1 MGMDSVYRVS
11 LVLDL
16 VDNMTKKIPG
26 PAQKVPDAVKRMSD
40 AFGKMQKVGA
50 VMTGVGTAVTGACL
64 GTVTATFDTQNAL
77 AEVAS
82 LGVKDLS
89 RLEKAAKSFSDTY
102 VGTTKADFISASY
115 DIKSGI
121 ASLSDEG
128 VAKYTEMAGLTAK
141 ATKATTEEMTSLFAS
156 GYGIYKTA
164 YNDMSDLEFGEM
176 FSAGISTAVKNYKTS
191 GTQMADAIKTMGA
204 SATNAKV
211 PLEEQLAILGQLQ
224 SSMSGSEAGTKYK
237 AFINAAAGAGEKLGL
252 SFIDNNNQLL
262 SMNEIIERL
271 KGKYGDTIDAVEK
284 QQLKEAFGTDEAVSL
299 IDLLYNNT
307 GQLKSGIEDLQSSMN
322 GGIET
327 TKKMADTINDT
338 PAQKFDVLKQSLHN
352 ATEGLGQG
360 LLPGINNTI
369 EAVTKVVKKGSDW
382 VANHQELVSVI
393 MKIAIVLGVFLIA
406 VGSITAVIGTL
417 GKAMLTLKSAV
428 NLLKTANLGLLKT
441 MLTSPFTW
449 VVLSVLALVAAFK
462 ACGGDAGKFG
472 DLLNN
477 AFSKVRSICSNILSG
492 LISALP
498 QLLIFGSQVIAML
511 LNSII
516 VYAPQLIQSGIMLLG
531 QLAQGLWNALPTIL
545 SIGLSIIAMLIQ
557 AIVSAMPQLISGGI
571 QLIGFLISGIIQAAP
586 LILSLPGQIFLE
598 FINMILSIDWK
609 TVGSEI
615 IMAIKDGITGVAG
628 EVWSAVKGV
637 FSGKDTGK
645 TDSAGKGLMDGVTSG
660 IKSGEAGAS
669 SAATT
674 AGNNIASALHIDRTG
689 AGTSGLELMNG
700 VAAGIKNGAPTATSA
715 AQNAGN
721 NISKAMKIDS
731 SGTGSTGS
739 KLMNNLASGI
749 NSGGNQ
755 TITATKGVTT
765 KITNTVRSS
774 GPAVGNAAK
783 SMMNTVTNSV
793 KTGGNQAVNAAKSA
807 ANRIKAAFAN
817 IHVTVPRP
825 RLPRVNVSY
834 SSVGSGGATAQVPHF
849 SVSYFKNG
857 GILSSATVFGQ
868 NGNSLMVGG
877 EAGKEAV
884 IPLAEL
890 WDRLNRMIKAAIDS
904 VANLVLGNRMKS
916 PGEILSKKDEKT
928 ASVFSKEVIVSKYK
942 EEIQSKEKSKQVFIE
957 NVNLELD
964 VDDIDDLNKLK
975 KLIEQ
980 LEEE

>member
-1 MGMDSVYRVS
+1 MGMDSIYRVS

-40 AFGKMQKVGA
+40 SFGKMQKVGA

-89 RLEKAAKSFSDTY
+89 KLEKAAKSFSDTY
-102 VGTTKADFISASY
+102 TGTTKADFIAASY

-211 PLEEQLAILGQLQ
+211 PIEEQLAILGQLQ

-307 GQLKSGIEDLQSSMN
+307 GQLKSGIEDLQSSMD

-327 TKKMADTINDT
+327 TKKMANTINDT

-352 ATEGLGQG
+352 ATEELGQG

-393 MKIAIVLGVFLIA
+393 M
-406 VGSITAVIGTL
+406 
-417 GKAMLTLKSAV
+417 
-428 NLLKTANLGLLKT
+428 
-441 MLTSPFTW
+441 
-449 VVLSVLALVAAFK
+449 
-462 ACGGDAGKFG
+462 
-472 DLLNN
+472 
-477 AFSKVRSICSNILSG
+477 
-492 LISALP
+492 
-498 QLLIFGSQVIAML
+498 
-511 LNSII
+511 
-516 VYAPQLIQSGIMLLG
+516 
-531 QLAQGLWNALPTIL
+531 
-545 SIGLSIIAMLIQ
+545 
-557 AIVSAMPQLISGGI
+557 
-571 QLIGFLISGIIQAAP
+571 
-586 LILSLPGQIFLE
+586 
-598 FINMILSIDWK
+598 
-609 TVGSEI
+609 
-615 IMAIKDGITGVAG
+615 
-628 EVWSAVKGV
+628 
-637 FSGKDTGK
+637 
-645 TDSAGKGLMDGVTSG
+645 
-660 IKSGEAGAS
+660 
-669 SAATT
+669 
-674 AGNNIASALHIDRTG
+674 
-689 AGTSGLELMNG
+689 
-700 VAAGIKNGAPTATSA
+700 
-715 AQNAGN
+715 
-721 NISKAMKIDS
+721 
-731 SGTGSTGS
+731 
-739 KLMNNLASGI
+739 
-749 NSGGNQ
+749 
-755 TITATKGVTT
+755 
-765 KITNTVRSS
+765 
-774 GPAVGNAAK
+774 
-783 SMMNTVTNSV
+783 
-793 KTGGNQAVNAAKSA
+793 
-807 ANRIKAAFAN
+807 
-817 IHVTVPRP
+817 
-825 RLPRVNVSY
+825 RL
-834 SSVGSGGATAQVPHF
+834 Q
-849 SVSYFKNG
+849 
-857 GILSSATVFGQ
+857 
-868 NGNSLMVGG
+868 
-877 EAGKEAV
+877 
-884 IPLAEL
+884 
-890 WDRLNRMIKAAIDS
+890 
-904 VANLVLGNRMKS
+904 
-916 PGEILSKKDEKT
+916 
-928 ASVFSKEVIVSKYK
+928 
-942 EEIQSKEKSKQVFIE
+942 
-957 NVNLELD
+957 
-964 VDDIDDLNKLK
+964 
-975 KLIEQ
+975 
-980 LEEE
+980 

>member
-1 MGMDSVYRVS
+1 
-11 LVLDL
+11 
-16 VDNMTKKIPG
+16 
-26 PAQKVPDAVKRMSD
+26 
-40 AFGKMQKVGA
+40 
-50 VMTGVGTAVTGACL
+50 
-64 GTVTATFDTQNAL
+64 
-77 AEVAS
+77 
-82 LGVKDLS
+82 
-89 RLEKAAKSFSDTY
+89 
-102 VGTTKADFISASY
+102 
-115 DIKSGI
+115 
-121 ASLSDEG
+121 
-128 VAKYTEMAGLTAK
+128 
-141 ATKATTEEMTSLFAS
+141 
-156 GYGIYKTA
+156 
-164 YNDMSDLEFGEM
+164 
-176 FSAGISTAVKNYKTS
+176 
-191 GTQMADAIKTMGA
+191 MADAIKTMGA

-352 ATEGLGQG
+352 ATEELGQG

-477 AFSKVRSICSNILSG
+477 AFSKVGSICSNILSG

-609 TVGSEI
+609 TVE
-615 IMAIKDGITGVAG
+615 
-628 EVWSAVKGV
+628 
-637 FSGKDTGK
+637 
-645 TDSAGKGLMDGVTSG
+645 
-660 IKSGEAGAS
+660 
-669 SAATT
+669 
-674 AGNNIASALHIDRTG
+674 
-689 AGTSGLELMNG
+689 
-700 VAAGIKNGAPTATSA
+700 
-715 AQNAGN
+715 
-721 NISKAMKIDS
+721 
-731 SGTGSTGS
+731 
-739 KLMNNLASGI
+739 
-749 NSGGNQ
+749 
-755 TITATKGVTT
+755 
-765 KITNTVRSS
+765 VRS
-774 GPAVGNAAK
+774 
-783 SMMNTVTNSV
+783 
-793 KTGGNQAVNAAKSA
+793 
-807 ANRIKAAFAN
+807 
-817 IHVTVPRP
+817 
-825 RLPRVNVSY
+825 
-834 SSVGSGGATAQVPHF
+834 
-849 SVSYFKNG
+849 
-857 GILSSATVFGQ
+857 
-868 NGNSLMVGG
+868 
-877 EAGKEAV
+877 
-884 IPLAEL
+884 
-890 WDRLNRMIKAAIDS
+890 
-904 VANLVLGNRMKS
+904 
-916 PGEILSKKDEKT
+916 
-928 ASVFSKEVIVSKYK
+928 
-942 EEIQSKEKSKQVFIE
+942 
-957 NVNLELD
+957 
-964 VDDIDDLNKLK
+964 
-975 KLIEQ
+975 
-980 LEEE
+980 